1 MSTFV
6 RTHRRTEMLS
16 YFESVPG
23 SIFDLQ
29 DKPKSKAACRAL
41 ITPLGLG

>member
-16 YFESVPG
+16 YFDSVPG

-29 DKPKSKAACRAL
+29 DKPKSKAAYRTL
-41 ITPLGLG
+41 ITPLGIG